1 MRNCRAAEISS
12 RGGDAGAGF
21 ALTGSCQ
28 LDRRMQSDRRI
39 VNIAL
44 IGFMGT
50 GKTSVGRLV
59 AEQLHFDYLDTD
71 EMIQTAT
78 GTDHCG
84 HFQDG
89 RRNSL
94 SRAGRKSRRGTC
106 RADKNRHRHRRR
118 PAGESEK
125 SRQPQ
130 NARAGRLP
138 LGVAGKNL
146 GTRAKTSRIVRC
158 CTTRIRRRKSANCS
172 PRASRFTNRP
182 TCC

>member
-1 MRNCRAAEISS
+1 
-12 RGGDAGAGF
+12 
-21 ALTGSCQ
+21 
-28 LDRRMQSDRRI
+28 MQSDRHI

-59 AEQLHFDYLDTD
+59 AEQLHFEYLDTD
-71 EMIQTAT
+71 EMIQAHT
-78 GTDHCG
+78 GRTIADIFTTDG
-84 HFQDG
+84 EPAF
-89 RRNSL
+89 RAL
-94 SRAGRKSRRGTC
+94 EEKIVEELASRDENG
-106 RADKNRHRHRRR
+106 HRHRRR
-118 PAGESEK
+118 PAGEPEK

-130 NARAGRLP
+130 NPRAGRLP

-146 GTRAKTSRIVRC
+146 GARAATKPTVPC
-158 CTTRIRRRKSANCS
+158 CTTPIRRRKSANCS